1 MSTCCWICYGSDNSP
16 DTGWCRNYTL
26 TDVMAAAD
34 KGSFS
39 ALYFYLKLVNAV
51 ILVAIFEEL
60 FIRVYVMG
68 WLHQAGLQRQEKG
81 LLGSIVDTFEVRP
94 DSLKA
99 PPLSTFS
106 VVGRQPSFLP
116 PAIRPT
122 NICPP
127 SSIFS
132 LLPGCTKKAAAC
144 GFASSS
150 TG

>member
-68 WLHQAGLQRQEKG
+68 WLHQAGLQRQDKG
-81 LLGSIVDTFEVRP
+81 LLGSIVDTLEQHP
-94 DSLKA
+94 DSLKTS
-99 PPLSTFS
+99 PLSTFS
-106 VVGRQPSFLP
+106 VVGT
-116 PAIRPT
+116 AIV
-122 NICPP
+122 
-127 SSIFS
+127 F
-132 LLPGCTKKAAAC
+132 AAGHQTYEYLSAVLY
-144 GFASSS
+144 FRS
-150 TG
+150 